1 MNRETKGF
9 LLTVGAVMT
18 AAVIMNWFSAK
29 KTAAQAP
36 TAAQNS

>member
-18 AAVIMNWFSAK
+18 AAFIMNWFADK
-29 KTAAQAP
+29 KTAQAAP
-36 TAAQNS
+36 AQNS

>member
-29 KTAAQAP
+29 KTAAQSQ
-36 TAAQNS
+36 TAVQNS

>member
-18 AAVIMNWFSAK
+18 AAVIMNWFSNK
-29 KTAAQAP
+29 KQAAQAT
-36 TAAQNS
+36 TAAQNA